1 MSNYCVNSEQGSVFG
16 DQKKDVKVKIVAM
29 EKEHLLRREFEALS
43 LFKDSKFFVNLLHE
57 QLLYSADFIVSAQGA
72 LQFDNHIAMV
82 MEKGV
87 VTLDQYLVEHCSE
100 LTMVDYMQIIG
111 SAFNIV
117 KEAHSKKLVLLDL
130 KGSNIMLFDYGRGM
144 RVWKGIDLDGSL
156 LVDSPLGE
164 SSFMAT
170 VPFMAPEL
178 LAAIQLTGL
187 RANQSMD
194 IWSLGI
200 LTFDVFVAKQ
210 FCNFWKSMG
219 MNSDTE
225 IRDGV
230 RNGRL
235 TQEKVDENINR
246 NFPGHVNSTQR
257 HLLLRMLK
265 VDPSVRYTIAALDT
279 AAFLTGVASFSTST
293 LYRNQQN
300 IIGELKSLRELF
312 QSEFASFRTTLQAVL
327 EEDSG
332 ANISDTSAYLDSLRS
347 LLESQAQSASDI
359 KAAAQSLTTWKAAP
373 DTTVAP
379 GLMSIVTMQLQQL
392 LSAADEQK
400 IDAAKSK
407 ELLLHLATEVSG
419 VQEQVTAIREDISA
433 LHGSFTQFGECVRKE
448 LAQNSQKHVQVLE
461 RLNAI
466 DAATT
471 SIIQE
476 QTAAKEDAEKTMVG
490 LEQMKQQMIQF
501 GVNVRDIDAKIV
513 TQTLLLQSLVQN
525 THDVPTLMVLV
536 PVISKGLRKFNP
548 MNLIRDKAKLY
559 FICSYTMQPVACGP
573 DGDGYLVTNLTGM
586 VKKALPLLRVGLML
600 LQIGLLST
608 GVPIPIAGLADSA
621 LAQAD
626 KLSFLKSA
634 ASLLQDDVSVDSIG
648 SSLDSMEAKDKFNRA
663 VRSLEVG
670 EDPEK
675 IRTACKMIAAF
686 LESQDRFWKFVGVTK
701 KISRSGRIGWIDKRA
716 DIIKKFEEDATL

>member
-1 MSNYCVNSEQGSVFG
+1 VFG
-16 DQKKDVKVKIVAM
+16 DQKKEVKVKIVAV
-29 EKEHLLRREFEALS
+29 EKEHLLRRELEALTF
-43 LFKDSKFFVNLLHE
+43 FKDSKFFVNLLHD
-57 QLLYSADFIVSAQGA
+57 QLLSSADFVVSAQGA
-72 LQFDNHIAMV
+72 MRFDNHLAMV

-87 VTLDQYLVEHCSE
+87 VTLDQFLAEHCSE
-100 LTMVDYMQIIG
+100 LSLVDYMQIIG

-117 KEAHSKKLVLLDL
+117 KEAHSKRLVLLDL
-130 KGSNIMLFDYGRGM
+130 KGSNIMLFDSGRGL

-156 LVDSPLGE
+156 LVNSPLGE

-178 LAAIQLTGL
+178 LAATQLTGL
-187 RANQSMD
+187 QANLSMD

-200 LTFDVFVAKQ
+200 LTFNVLVAKQ
-210 FCNFWKSMG
+210 FCTFWTLMG
-219 MNSDTE
+219 MNSDADIKE
-225 IRDGV
+225 EV
-230 RNGRL
+230 RSGRL

-246 NFPGHVNSTQR
+246 NFPGHANSTQR

-265 VDPSVRYTIAALDT
+265 VDPSARYTIAALDT
-279 AAFLTGVASFSTST
+279 AAYLTGVASISTST
-293 LYRNQQN
+293 LYHNQQH
-300 IIGELKSLRELF
+300 IIGELKSLRDLF
-312 QSEFASFRTTLQAVL
+312 QSEIASFRMTLQAVL

-332 ANISDTSAYLDSLRS
+332 ANIGDTSSYLDSLRS

-359 KAAAQSLTTWKAAP
+359 KAVAQSLATWKPPP
-373 DTTVAP
+373 DTTIAA
-379 GLMSIVTMQLQQL
+379 GFMSTVTTQLQQL

-419 VQEQVTAIREDISA
+419 VQERVTAIREDISA
-433 LHGSFTQFGECVRKE
+433 LHGSFAQFGECVRKE
-448 LAQNSQKHVQVLE
+448 LAQNSQKHAQVLE

-476 QTAAKEDAEKTMVG
+476 QTAAKEEAEKKMVAM
-490 LEQMKQQMIQF
+490 EQVKQQMIQF
-501 GVNVRDIDAKIV
+501 GVDVRDIDAKIA
-513 TQTLLLQSLVQN
+513 TQTQLLQSLVQN

-536 PVISKGLRKFNP
+536 PVIPKGLRKFNP

-608 GVPIPIAGLADSA
+608 GVPIPLAGLADSA

-634 ASLLQDDVSVDSIG
+634 ASLLQDDVSVDSVS
-648 SSLDSMEAKDKFNRA
+648 SSLDSMEAKDQFNRA
-663 VRSLEVG
+663 VRNLEVG